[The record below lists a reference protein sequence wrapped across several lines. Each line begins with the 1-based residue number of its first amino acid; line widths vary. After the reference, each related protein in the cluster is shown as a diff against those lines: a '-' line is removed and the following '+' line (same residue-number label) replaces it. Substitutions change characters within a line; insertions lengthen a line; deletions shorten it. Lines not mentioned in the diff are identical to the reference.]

1 MTEDAVVLITGAAGG
16 LGRTMA
22 LGLLAAGRRVV
33 GFDVIQTPIEHE
45 RFFSVVGSV
54 RSERDCEEAVAKAI
68 AHFGAVHALVNN
80 AGLSMGIVSLR
91 AMADGVK
98 FYDVP
103 VEGWRTLIDTNVNG
117 PFLMARAVAPHL
129 VAQKWGRIVNV
140 VTSYT
145 TMLKGAFT
153 PYGPSKAALEAATVS
168 WAEDLDGTGV
178 TVNALLPG
186 GAADTPMVPVESVS
200 DRSKLVR
207 PAVMVEPIKWLT
219 SHASDGI
226 TGRRFIGKDWN
237 PAAAPDQNLK
247 TAGALAGWR

>member
-1 MTEDAVVLITGAAGG
+1 
-16 LGRTMA
+16 
-22 LGLLAAGRRVV
+22 
-33 GFDVIQTPIEHE
+33 
-45 RFFSVVGSV
+45 
-54 RSERDCEEAVAKAI
+54 
-68 AHFGAVHALVNN
+68 
-80 AGLSMGIVSLR
+80 
-91 AMADGVK
+91 
-98 FYDVP
+98 
-103 VEGWRTLIDTNVNG
+103 
-117 PFLMARAVAPHL
+117 
-129 VAQKWGRIVNV
+129 
-140 VTSYT
+140 
-145 TMLKGAFT
+145 
-153 PYGPSKAALEAATVS
+153 VS

-186 GAADTPMVPVESVS
+186 GAAATPMVPVESVS